1 MFGFIIENCLQKQ
14 NYIETFMVFI
24 PSFDIKLK
32 TTSVIGS
39 PSGLLDGE
47 DGEPDHPGLPPWSVR
62 QCET

>member
-1 MFGFIIENCLQKQ
+1 
-14 NYIETFMVFI
+14 MVFI